1 MQNLKT
7 LFSDRN
13 VKSWGVLA
21 FRSVTVDGIARAPVL
36 HASKLIGEFA
46 SLGPDPLDKIWYI
59 YCDHLILDAPLE
71 ITSDAVVFAR
81 TIEIETGG
89 HLVVKGPLDKV
100 DIIAQSIATKGNAAK
115 LTLVSGDA
123 GQTRA
128 DIMADGSS
136 GAMVAIIQPNK
147 DLIQKD
153 WSDAKDDISDLVD
166 GLEHGEILHQGL
178 VTSFQLAI
186 MTDKS
191 EPEIAVDQ
199 LHWIDT
205 LAASHP
211 ATTALAAQSRTQICW
226 LAATLQGTIIVP
238 PLAFTEYSESAVA
251 QITALESQ
259 NKVYEKWVSTRT
271 NDANWVKNAK
281 LSVALS
287 GNDAGLS
294 QQLEDRA
301 ETAFKNATIALG
313 ASSRQMA
320 KLDQNFSH
328 ARNDFDAGVKIW
340 KRDQQIKATID
351 LIKSLVKLGTDI
363 AAIAAGGGEGTAAGA
378 GAKAG
383 EAGEAEQIEGAGEA
397 EQIEGEG
404 EGVEGATGETGETG
418 GAEVK
423 AKKDGMT
430 TSRMKDIGKSMPGI
444 GGDVVDVA
452 SKVQKFAQINAT
464 ANKLHK
470 MAGDTFDQ
478 VEKGESESV
487 TFAPLKGLNF
497 VTGGEQVWK
506 ALSISIDDMFD
517 RNKST
522 LDDIEGGPEFCV
534 AFKQLVAGAQ
544 AFCSVKLAVAKSQNA
559 MAEAKLRQQAAERAL
574 KLTENY
580 SGELQAEQSLVQQ
593 FEQAAFGRL
602 LDSKRAVYLELENYQ
617 QAIRYFTLD
626 LSLEILP
633 SLTATVP
640 EFAETGGAI
649 AGYKL
654 AFPEG
659 VTAGDLGDTKITF
672 HVEDSMR
679 SADGSLLLPV
689 GLDQP
694 ELKLLAQI
702 RLDSIHLELFDADE
716 KKIRVDFMQII
727 ANGTYLD
734 RSIKNEVFKFTGHA
748 AERDMTF
755 DAAGNMNLKGS
766 PYGAYKQVIFKPTPF
781 TLWNLRVDDRD
792 ALARISKV
800 EFYFSGE
807 GHLLVP
813 GQPQTYA

>member
-1 MQNLKT
+1 M
-7 LFSDRN
+7 
-13 VKSWGVLA
+13 
-21 FRSVTVDGIARAPVL
+21 
-36 HASKLIGEFA
+36 
-46 SLGPDPLDKIWYI
+46 
-59 YCDHLILDAPLE
+59 
-71 ITSDAVVFAR
+71 
-81 TIEIETGG
+81 
-89 HLVVKGPLDKV
+89 
-100 DIIAQSIATKGNAAK
+100 
-115 LTLVSGDA
+115 
-123 GQTRA
+123 
-128 DIMADGSS
+128 
-136 GAMVAIIQPNK
+136 
-147 DLIQKD
+147 
-153 WSDAKDDISDLVD
+153 
-166 GLEHGEILHQGL
+166 
-178 VTSFQLAI
+178 AI

-205 LAASHP
+205 IAASRA
-211 ATTALAAQSRTQICW
+211 ATMTLAAQSRTQICW

-238 PLAFTEYSESAVA
+238 PLAFTEYSDSAKA
-251 QITALESQ
+251 QIAALEAQ
-259 NKVYEKWVSTRT
+259 NTEYENWVALRS
-271 NDANWVKNAK
+271 NDANWVKNAR

-287 GNDAGLS
+287 GNEASLS
-294 QQLEDRA
+294 QQLEERA
-301 ETAFKNATIALG
+301 ETAFKSATIALG

-351 LIKSLVKLGTDI
+351 LIKSLIKLGTDI
-363 AAIAAGGGEGTAAGA
+363 AAIAGGGGEGAGAGA
-378 GAKAG
+378 GAK
-383 EAGEAEQIEGAGEA
+383 AGEAEQIEGAGEA

-404 EGVEGATGETGETG
+404 EGVEGATGETEQTG
-418 GAEVK
+418 DSATK

-430 TSRMKDIGKSMPGI
+430 TSRMKDIGKSLPGI

-464 ANKLHK
+464 ANQLHK
-470 MAGDTFDQ
+470 MAGDTYEQ
-478 VEKGESESV
+478 VEKGESESI

-559 MAEAKLRQQAAERAL
+559 MAEAKLRQQAADRAL

-626 LSLEILP
+626 LSLDILP

-672 HVEDSMR
+672 HVEESMR
-679 SADGSLLLPV
+679 SADGSLLLPI

-734 RSIKNEVFKFTGHA
+734 RSTKNEVFKFTGHA

-755 DAAGNMNLKGS
+755 DAAGKMNLKGS

-781 TLWNLRVDDRD
+781 TLWNLRVDDPD
-792 ALARISKV
+792 ALAKISKV